1 MGVEETV
8 DVTIGRLRLR
18 AVVRPGTGDGPPLLL
33 CNGIGAQQETLKPFV
48 DELDPRITAIR
59 FDVPGVG
66 ASPLGRVP
74 LPYSALA
81 ALTGQLVS
89 KLGFER
95 FDVLGISWGG
105 GLAQQIAFQHP
116 ARCRRAVLVATAT
129 GWMMVP
135 ARPGVLRHMVSPARY
150 RDPQYVRAIAG
161 KIYGGTIRH
170 SPELAKALLVEG
182 DRPPSQRAYL
192 FQLLAAAGWT
202 STPFLPLIR
211 QQTLVLHGSDD
222 PLVPLINA
230 RLLTRLLP
238 HARLHVYDDGHLAL
252 VTHAAELAPVV
263 SEFLLAPDVPTET
276 PTHSPSAA
284 GHRSNRR

>member
-1 MGVEETV
+1 MSRTAGVEESL

-33 CNGIGAQQETLKPFV
+33 CNGIGAQQESLKPFV
-48 DELDPRITAIR
+48 DVLDPLLTAIR

-66 ASPLGRVP
+66 ASPIAPVP
-74 LPYSALA
+74 LPYSVLA
-81 ALTGQLVS
+81 TLAGQLVRR
-89 KLGFER
+89 LGYER

-150 RDPQYVRAIAG
+150 RDPDYARAVAG
-161 KIYGGTIRH
+161 KLYGGTVRR

-182 DRPPSQRAYL
+182 DRPPSYRAYL

-222 PLVPLINA
+222 PIVPLVNA
-230 RLLTRLLP
+230 RLLARLLP
-238 HARLHVYDDGHLAL
+238 NARLHVYDDGHLAL
-252 VTHAAELAPVV
+252 VTRAAELAPLV
-263 SEFLLAPDVPTET
+263 SAFLLEAEGPAERAD
-276 PTHSPSAA
+276 
-284 GHRSNRR
+284 